1 MSIEINW
8 NEAIKPLLKKYKGE
22 KHPLQFKSLYELM
35 VMVVLSA
42 QVSDKLINSLAPKLF
57 KAFPNMQALSHATA
71 EDLLPF
77 VNKIRNFANK
87 TSWLLEMA
95 KQIKNDKNIPTN
107 MEGLTALPGI
117 GRKSANVIMREMK
130 VDKEGIII
138 DLHTLR
144 VANRLGISED
154 SNPISLEKKLMKMI
168 PQKDWEVGM
177 ALSFLGRDVC
187 RPTNP
192 NHEVCVMKNVCENYK
207 QTY

>member
-192 NHEVCVMKNVCENYK
+192 NHEVCVMRNVCEYYK
-207 QTY
+207 QTV

>member
-107 MEGLTALPGI
+107 MEGL
-117 GRKSANVIMREMK
+117 
-130 VDKEGIII
+130 
-138 DLHTLR
+138 
-144 VANRLGISED
+144 
-154 SNPISLEKKLMKMI
+154 
-168 PQKDWEVGM
+168 
-177 ALSFLGRDVC
+177 
-187 RPTNP
+187 
-192 NHEVCVMKNVCENYK
+192 
-207 QTY
+207 